1 MASTIDIPPTVP
13 EVSPEQ
19 LKMMKIKHSAGVFEP
34 GFRSEPTSPTREFAS
49 LNLGGHSHGF
59 SNSHSNG
66 MSSSTSLTR
75 RSSSR
80 HVSSGSRRASSFV
93 QSHRSQMSMELSSK
107 ADSKFFA
114 LMNLMS
120 TASREAAS
128 LKETWSLIVSDRETL
143 ARENQEL
150 LGRVE
155 EVTEIIERKE
165 KEYHHHGNEL
175 GERKRQVE
183 TLLAELSASLAD
195 VSAQKKKVA
204 DRDLVR
210 IPLA

>member
-1 MASTIDIPPTVP
+1 MASTLDIPPTVP
-13 EVSPEQ
+13 EISPEQ
-19 LKMMKIKHSAGVFEP
+19 LKIMKIKHSTGFFDP
-34 GFRSEPTSPTREFAS
+34 GFRSEPTSPTREFQS
-49 LNLGGHSHGF
+49 LDHSAHGL
-59 SNSHSNG
+59 
-66 MSSSTSLTR
+66 SSSSSLTR
-75 RSSSR
+75 RSTSR

-128 LKETWSLIVSDRETL
+128 LKETWALIVSDRETL

-165 KEYHHHGNEL
+165 KEHHSHGSEL
-175 GERKRQVE
+175 VDKKRQVE
-183 TLLAELSASLAD
+183 TLLLELSTALTGVTD
-195 VSAQKKKVA
+195 EKKKVA

-210 IPLA
+210 NVTESHSCETY